1 MNIKFGISTIANT
14 RKFKVAKYNLL
25 VYAYI
30 LVTFVLD
37 IFHHDADMMIVYS
50 VILSNTV
57 LFYTI
62 AIFSMLLIFKLSFVC

>member
-1 MNIKFGISTIANT
+1 MNIKFRISTIANR

-30 LVTFVLD
+30 LVIFVLD
-37 IFHHDADMMIVYS
+37 IFHHDADMIIVYS
-50 VILSNTV
+50 VILSNIV

>member
-1 MNIKFGISTIANT
+1 MNIKFGISTIANR

-30 LVTFVLD
+30 LVIFVLD
-37 IFHHDADMMIVYS
+37 IFHHDADMIIVYS
-50 VILSNTV
+50 VILSNIV